1 MEWFWLIVGIV
12 STIATVIFAF
22 VGGDIEGGVVFVF
35 PCLAFL
41 MFFARRSFRKRHEK
55 NNQQ

>member
-41 MFFARRSFRKRHEK
+41 MFFARGYIFRFSMIY
-55 NNQQ
+55 N